1 MQDVAGKEPHAFLA
15 PPHFSIAWVAGSLW
29 EVVGMDDGHR
39 FTMRTHQFHKW
50 VRLEVCVTVMEGKL
64 AE

>member
-1 MQDVAGKEPHAFLA
+1 MQVVAAEEPHAFLA

-39 FTMRTHQFHKW
+39 FTMRTHQFPKMGQIHLRSVLQLWK
-50 VRLEVCVTVMEGKL
+50 VN
-64 AE
+64 